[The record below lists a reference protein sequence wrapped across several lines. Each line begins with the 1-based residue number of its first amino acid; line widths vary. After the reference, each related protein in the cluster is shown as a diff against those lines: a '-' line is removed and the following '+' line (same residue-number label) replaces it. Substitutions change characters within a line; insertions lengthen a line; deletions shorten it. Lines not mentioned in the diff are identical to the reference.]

1 MVNTWCL
8 GCGMAWCVNVA
19 QPGNV
24 VSVNAGK
31 VMSRERHHW
40 CWTTSTSFCF
50 RPYSYFDSPFYLI
63 VLPGQYSCSFNCAV
77 GEIKREYAGSARKD
91 SFNSYYLPLFF
102 FVTPLLLLRRLGIAQ
117 ITRIQY
123 HPVPVPPRTF
133 SLSNFKSS
141 SSSAHYSSP
150 KTWLNAVWVMY
161 HPSTT

>member
-31 VMSRERHHW
+31 VMSRE
-40 CWTTSTSFCF
+40 TPLVPDNLQTFCF

-77 GEIKREYAGSARKD
+77 GEIKREYAGSARRD
-91 SFNSYYLPLFF
+91 SFNSYCLPLFF

-141 SSSAHYSSP
+141 SSSAHSSSP